1 MPGDYIS
8 GLMAEVAEA
17 IFQLESLIAELS
29 GNLENYVKGL
39 ADLDRR
45 SGSPYSITS
54 WQENPVSWGHTHY
67 GPQMVWLGERYR
79 VEKIY
84 FDGSYTETLILPIVW
99 KAGRFIDNSYNNY
112 IMIDILDTNNSDT
125 ITSTLR
131 VAKIDVRFIVHNA
144 VAANAYKIVR
154 LSEAL
159 DQQSDTGYDE
169 DKIAEI
175 AQNIRD
181 GVGMWLGPKYIKELA
196 DLYEIQKFAEIAASY
211 PEMFLLDFGI
221 KPGDILD

>member
-17 IFQLESLIAELS
+17 IFQLESFIADIS
-29 GNLENYVKGL
+29 DNLENYVKGL

-79 VEKIY
+79 VEKVY
-84 FDGSYTETLILPIVW
+84 FEGTYTDILILPIVW
-99 KAGRFIDNSYNNY
+99 KAGRFIDSSYNNY
-112 IMIDILDTNNSDT
+112 IMIDSLNTDKTEN
-125 ITSTLR
+125 ITSTPR
-131 VAKIDVRFIVHNA
+131 TAKIDVRFIVHNA
-144 VAANAYKIVR
+144 VAANTYKIIR
-154 LSEAL
+154 LSEA
-159 DQQSDTGYDE
+159 SDPTSETGYDE
-169 DKIAEI
+169 GKITEI
-175 AQNIRD
+175 VQNIRD
-181 GVGMWLGPKYIKELA
+181 GVGMWMGPKYIKELA

>member
-17 IFQLESLIAELS
+17 IFQLESFIADIS
-29 GNLENYVKGL
+29 DNLENYVKGL

-79 VEKIY
+79 VEKVY
-84 FDGSYTETLILPIVW
+84 FEGTYTDILILPIVW
-99 KAGRFIDNSYNNY
+99 KAGRFIDSSYNNY
-112 IMIDILDTNNSDT
+112 IMIDSLNTDKTEN
-125 ITSTLR
+125 ITSTPR
-131 VAKIDVRFIVHNA
+131 TAKIDVRFIVHNA
-144 VAANAYKIVR
+144 VAANTYKITR
-154 LSEAL
+154 LSEA
-159 DQQSDTGYDE
+159 SDPTSETGYDE
-169 DKIAEI
+169 GKITEI
-175 AQNIRD
+175 VQNIRD
-181 GVGMWLGPKYIKELA
+181 GVGMWMGPKYIKELA